1 MAKVIKA
8 TVIDE
13 THLELSRP
21 IPAQRG
27 AHIKILIDDNEE
39 EEDRLWREA
48 SKKHLLEAYDEEDAI
63 YDRL

>member
-13 THLELSRP
+13 THLELSQP
-21 IPAQRG
+21 ISTQRG
-27 AHIKILIDDNEE
+27 VHINILIADDHED
-39 EEDRLWREA
+39 DRLWQEA
-48 SKKHLLEAYDEEDAI
+48 SKKHLLKAYDEEDAI

>member
-13 THLELSRP
+13 THLELSKP
-21 IPAQRG
+21 IPAQKG
-27 AHIKILIDDNEE
+27 AHVKILIADNE